1 MTSSHSIEPSNT
13 IEDFTI
19 TNPSLH
25 KGDVISA
32 QNNLI
37 MWAGFLQQLKETSQ
51 ITNLI
56 LAGIIDNYR
65 ANEIKQRASY
75 REAAWRILAN
85 DLLPDEDLD
94 WRTKEQKMTSSKL
107 DNSKEGSAT

>member
-1 MTSSHSIEPSNT
+1 
-13 IEDFTI
+13 
-19 TNPSLH
+19 
-25 KGDVISA
+25 
-32 QNNLI
+32 

-56 LAGIIDNYR
+56 LAGIIHDHR

-94 WRTKEQKMTSSKL
+94 WRTKEKNMTSSKPL
-107 DNSKEGSAT
+107 VENVS